1 MQGFCEALQRLRKMG
16 YTLDLVVSGR
26 QRDWFEQY
34 AQTYKWAACDGRN
47 GECAG
52 SAFALPAL
60 FGSRE
65 YFE

>member
-1 MQGFCEALQRLRKMG
+1 MG
-16 YTLDLVVSGR
+16 YTLNLVVAGR